1 MGSSFMV
8 KTVATKPLVIKINL
22 AFISFFLSAYLLL
35 LLLHSPSTPS
45 LREQRSNADEI
56 ILCSLR
62 NCHLKKVRVKKQG
75 RGNAMERIPSFL
87 NSLPA
92 NTEVALVNIGVAE
105 ASDRGLLV
113 GRRIP
118 VAFERVSSNLRWE
131 DLFPEWIDEDEENGE
146 PSCPE
151 IPMPDFS
158 SYGVVDLVAAKLPC
172 EGRRRDVFRLQVH
185 LVAAGMAA
193 RRGRRGARGAV
204 RLALLS
210 ACRPMTELFR
220 CDDVVAREGEWWVF
234 EVEAWRLEQKVAL
247 PVGSCDLAS
256 PLRVKGSGR
265 VFDISKLVGA
275 PKVADGRE
283 AYATVI
289 HSSDQYVCGAIALA
303 RSVIR
308 TGTARDLV
316 LLHDK
321 FIPGEKL
328 VALTA
333 AGWQLR
339 EIERIR
345 NPRAQK
351 GSYNEYNY
359 SKLRLWQL
367 TEYRKVVFVDADVLV
382 LRNLDL
388 LFRFPQVSAAG
399 NDGVIFNSGV
409 MVLEPSACTFAAL
422 MAARADVVSYNGGD
436 QGFLNEA
443 FVWWHRLP
451 RRVNFLKN
459 IWSNTTAEASVK
471 NRLMGAAAG
480 PGGELYAIHYL
491 GIKPWMCHREYD
503 CNWNV
508 AEQRPYASDA
518 AHATWWKLHDEM
530 EVGLLA
536 LCGPT
541 GPRKNELEKE
551 RKQAEMMGFSDGH
564 WRLNVSDQSVRLVV
578 NG

>member
-8 KTVATKPLVIKINL
+8 KAVATKPLVIRINL

-35 LLLHSPSTPS
+35 LLLHSPPPPS

-56 ILCSLR
+56 IHCSLR
-62 NCHLKKVRVKKQG
+62 NCLLKKGPGAEKER
-75 RGNAMERIPSFL
+75 NAMERIPSFL
-87 NSLPA
+87 KSLPA

-105 ASDRGLLV
+105 ASNRGLLV

-118 VAFERVSSNLRWE
+118 VTFERVSSNLRWE
-131 DLFPEWIDEDEENGE
+131 DLFPEWIDEDEENEE
-146 PSCPE
+146 PSCSE

-172 EGRRRDVFRLQVH
+172 EGIRRDVFRLQVH

-193 RRGRRGARGAV
+193 RRGRRDARGAV

-210 ACRPMTELFR
+210 ACRPMMELFR
-220 CDDVVAREGEWWVF
+220 CDDVVAREGDWWVF

-247 PVGSCDLAS
+247 PVGSCDLAL

-265 VFDISKLVGA
+265 VFDISKLVGL
-275 PKVADGRE
+275 PEVADRRE

-303 RSVIR
+303 RSIIR

-316 LLHDK
+316 LLHDNS
-321 FIPGEKL
+321 IPGEKL

-409 MVLEPSACTFAAL
+409 MVIEPSACTFAAL

-459 IWSNTTAEASVK
+459 IWSNTTAEARAK
-471 NRLMGAAAG
+471 NRLMGAGA
-480 PGGELYAIHYL
+480 GGELYAIHYL
-491 GIKPWMCHREYD
+491 GIKPWLCHREYD

-508 AEQRPYASDA
+508 AERWAYASDA

-530 EVGLLA
+530 EVGLRA
-536 LCGPT
+536 FCGLT
-541 GPRKNELEKE
+541 GPRKEQLEKD
-551 RKQAEMMGFSDGH
+551 RKQAELMGFIDGH
-564 WRLNVSDQSVRLVV
+564 WRLNVSDHSVRLVEC
-578 NG
+578 